1 MAKPV
6 DVKPDANNDKRELT
20 ADELNAVTGGDAKPL
35 PTQSNVQK
43 KWSQTLERHRSQYEV
58 IALRSGR

>member
-6 DVKPDANNDKRELT
+6 DVKPDANNGKRELTADELNAVT

-35 PTQSNVQK
+35 PKSNVEK
-43 KWSQTLERHRSQYEV
+43 KWSQTLDG
-58 IALRSGR
+58 IAANMK

>member
-6 DVKPDANNDKRELT
+6 DVKPDANNGKRELT

-35 PTQSNVQK
+35 PKSNVEK
-43 KWSQTLERHRSQYEV
+43 KWSQTLDG
-58 IALRSGR
+58 IAANMK